1 MEQHLT
7 PQNLQA
13 FASGELSREGAR
25 AVVAHLLSGCEACRS
40 ESAGVWLLEKPR
52 EPVPDGRLRRRLR
65 SCPRGPPGRQ
75 RGGRD
80 RALPAAGWLQ
90 EQAGVA
96 ADVQGPALVEALL
109 QRAWDLRHE
118 SPEETRRISRM
129 AVLAA
134 GALSPEV
141 HGASR
146 VADLLSRASA
156 GYGNACRIAGDLDE
170 AQEALDQA
178 AELLAQGTGDLA
190 DRARI
195 YEFKA
200 SLEAARGNYDSALA
214 ALDAAYALHI
224 ERDDAHMAGRDL
236 ITKGLYFGHT
246 GRSRDAFRLTQR
258 GLGMVDETREPGLVL
273 SAIHN
278 QIWFLVESGRLRE
291 ARSLLGAHRDRLATG
306 ETQRLD
312 LLWLEGRI
320 SAGLRNEEAGLRDL
334 EAAEQGFIATG
345 RRAQAANVQ
354 AGPGRRPSP
363 PGGLRAGAGPD
374 PRRRGGLPPDGHPAE
389 HPHGA
394 RLPAALPG
402 RAAGPRPV
410 RPPPRRH
417 RPARPARSGAGIEK
431 TKDEKD
437 GRDCKDRAACP

>member
-7 PQNLQA
+7 PQDLQA
-13 FASGELSREGAR
+13 FAGGELSREGAR
-25 AVVAHLLSGCEACRS
+25 AVVAHLLSGCDACRS

-52 EPVPDGRLRRRLR
+52 KPLPLDAYDTAIDRVLAVL
-65 SCPRGPPGRQ
+65 Q
-75 RGGRD
+75 GGSE
-80 RALPAAGWLQ
+80 AVATTPSPATGWLQ

-134 GALSPEV
+134 GALSAET
-141 HGASR
+141 HGAPR

-156 GYGNACRIAGDLDE
+156 GYGNACRIAGDLDA

-178 AELLAQGTGDLA
+178 AELLAQGTGDLT

-224 ERDDAHMAGRDL
+224 ERDDTHMAGRDL
-236 ITKGLYFGHT
+236 IAKGLYVGHT

-278 QIWFLVESGRLRE
+278 QLWFLVESGRLRE
-291 ARSLLGAHRDRLATG
+291 ARSLLGVHRDRLATG

-334 EAAEQGFIATG
+334 EAAEQGFLASG
-345 RRAQAANVQ
+345 RRAQAASVQ
-354 AGPGRRPSP
+354 LDQAAVHLRQGDSERALALIRAAEEAFLQMDTPQSTRMGLAFLRRSLAERQIPAQFV
-363 PGGLRAGAGPD
+363 LRLAD
-374 PRRRGGLPPDGHPAE
+374 IVRRGQREA
-389 HPHGA
+389 A
-394 RLPAALPG
+394 RG
-402 RAAGPRPV
+402 
-410 RPPPRRH
+410 
-417 RPARPARSGAGIEK
+417 
-431 TKDEKD
+431 
-437 GRDCKDRAACP
+437 